1 MNQIKKPIITLS
13 IGAVLLALIPYMA
26 LWLDKYFTHIGI
38 GIIALLWIIVCPIYF
53 LIVGITLGKHY
64 KTKLVW
70 VLPIAFMGVIYVI
83 NSLTTSFSIW
93 EYFIIYFLVSYIAM
107 GITALMQKSKE
118 YSPETYKKMIKVA
131 IIALIGVIIAV
142 VLFIVSMIVTNTI
155 YSSSITTGITVVTN
169 EDEATD
175 IPTLLENRTEYIGD
189 NSAVGNLINE
199 LSFPGTVKYDKFEL
213 QTEEEPYALTV
224 YFTTDSGPLKFYK
237 DDIAWDGFYENQII
251 LFSLIGNVEEIKFNL
266 SDGNEYIEMT
276 YPRTTAEDEYGDLFE
291 RTETLEGFYE
301 LQDELFLERNAE

>member
-1 MNQIKKPIITLS
+1 MKQIKKPIITLS
-13 IGAVLLALIPYMA
+13 ITAVLLSLIPYMA

-38 GIIALLWIIVCPIYF
+38 GIIVLSWLVICPIYF
-53 LIVGITLGKHY
+53 FIVGITLGKHY

-70 VLPIAFMGVIYVI
+70 ILPIVFMGVIYVI

-93 EYFIIYFLVSYIAM
+93 EYFIIYFAISYIAM
-107 GITALMQKSKE
+107 GITAFMQKSKE
-118 YSPETYKKMIKVA
+118 RNPETYKKMIKVA
-131 IIALIGVIIAV
+131 IIAIIGVVVAV
-142 VLFIVSMIVTNTI
+142 ALFIISMVVINIST
-155 YSSSITTGITVVTN
+155 SSTLVTGITAVTID
-169 EDEATD
+169 DEATD

-266 SDGNEYIEMT
+266 SDENEYIEMA
-276 YPRTTAEDEYGDLFE
+276 YPRSTAEDEYGDLFE
-291 RTETLEGFYE
+291 KTETLEGFYE
-301 LQDELFLERNAE
+301 LQDELFLERDE